1 MPSVSFAFRVEQART
16 KNPMIAETND
26 PTRTAAFAIA
36 KASGSSK
43 AGVDTRIMSSPEV
56 CSNLKSFFTL
66 GVREITFVVADDRT
80 ASA

>member
-1 MPSVSFAFRVEQART
+1 
-16 KNPMIAETND
+16 
-26 PTRTAAFAIA
+26 
-36 KASGSSK
+36 
-43 AGVDTRIMSSPEV
+43 MSSPEV